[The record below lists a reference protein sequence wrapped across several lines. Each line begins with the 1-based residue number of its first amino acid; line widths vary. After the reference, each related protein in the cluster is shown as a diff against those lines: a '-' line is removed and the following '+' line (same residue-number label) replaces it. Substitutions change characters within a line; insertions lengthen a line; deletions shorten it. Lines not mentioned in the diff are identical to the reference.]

1 MTDYLSKLALLNKQI
16 SHPQV
21 ATQVK
26 EINQIVNAIAAREL
40 LKKAPVPLGLL
51 PDQYEQILEEIGTE
65 KSQQLKITNKLLN
78 SLRQFLSLRYGIWS
92 VPNLATIQQ
101 IQDEFHPKQVL
112 EIMAGNAYWSLGFKT
127 LGIETIATDSN
138 EWAKTSQTGSSPFIP
153 VFDYD
158 AISAIR
164 RFTQADLILCS
175 WAPNFTKD
183 DLNVVQNWQKYNPH
197 ATLLFVGE
205 KDGATNSPDFWHKQL
220 FSHSAATTRINDTFK
235 SFDFIDEQIFQVK
248 Q

>member
-1 MTDYLSKLALLNKQI
+1 MTDYLSKLALLNRQI

-21 ATQVK
+21 ATQVE
-26 EINQIVNAIAAREL
+26 EINQIVNTVAKREL
-40 LKKAPVPLGLL
+40 LNKAPEPLGLL
-51 PDQYEQILEEIGTE
+51 PDQYEQILKEIGTE

-92 VPNLATIQQ
+92 VPNLTTIQQ
-101 IQDEFHPKQVL
+101 ILNEFHPKQVL
-112 EIMAGNAYWSLGFKT
+112 EIMAGNSYWSLGFKT
-127 LGIETIATDSN
+127 LGIDTIATDSN

-153 VFDYD
+153 VLNYD
-158 AISAIR
+158 ASLAISS
-164 RFTQADLILCS
+164 FTQVDLILCS

-205 KDGATNSPDFWHKQL
+205 KDGATNSPDFWHRQL
-220 FSHSAATTRINDTFK
+220 LSHSSAITRINNTFK